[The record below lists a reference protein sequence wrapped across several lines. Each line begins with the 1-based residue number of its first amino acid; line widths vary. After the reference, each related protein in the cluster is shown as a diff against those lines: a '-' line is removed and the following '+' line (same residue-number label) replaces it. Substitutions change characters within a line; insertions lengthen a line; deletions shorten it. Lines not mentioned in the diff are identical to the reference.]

1 MVTAKIRKHFTTG
14 SPCRT
19 VGLPVQIKRAQRR
32 LNIGSALAITL
43 DGKSLRPAEV
53 VAVARHGEPVALA
66 EEAVRRLRR
75 SRDLVDR
82 LVREDRVVYGLTTG
96 VGALK
101 NVRIPPGDSR
111 QLQRNL
117 LMSHAV
123 GVGAPLSEELVRAGM
138 LVRVNQFCQGTAGV
152 SPAVVDGL
160 LALLNQQVC
169 PWVPRMGS
177 LGASGDLAPSAHV
190 GLVLIGEGDVLVK
203 GERRPAGQVLPS
215 SMPRLSLEAKDGLS
229 ILNGTHFMTGAASL
243 VLHDAESLLLT
254 ADVVAA
260 MSVEALRGSRTAFD
274 PRIHAARPHPGQ
286 LASAARIF
294 ALTEGSGIA
303 ESHVLCDRV
312 QDAYSLRCAAQVH
325 GAAADALEYLRRVL
339 QVELNAGTDNPLV
352 FADDEAVLSGG
363 NFHGEPLA
371 LSLDAASLGI
381 SELGSISERRLFRM
395 LTGFLSDLPPFLTRH
410 SGLDSG
416 YMLLQYTAAAL
427 VTENQL
433 LANPAS
439 VHSLPTSADQE
450 DHNSMGWHSAL
461 RARQI
466 AANVES
472 ILAMEALGAA
482 QGIDLLSPLK
492 PGRLTAEAQAAVRE
506 KVPTLDHDRVLETDI
521 NAATELV
528 RSNRLAKV
536 GAKARPLAVA

>member
-1 MVTAKIRKHFTTG
+1 MG
-14 SPCRT
+14 
-19 VGLPVQIKRAQRR
+19 G
-32 LNIGSALAITL
+32 ALSLTL
-43 DGKSLRPAEV
+43 DGQTLAPADV
-53 VAVARHGEPVALA
+53 VAVARGGARVTLSDTARA
-66 EEAVRRLRR
+66 RLRR
-75 SRDLVDR
+75 TRDLVDR

-101 NVRIPPGDSR
+101 NVRIPPADAR
-111 QLQRNL
+111 QLQHNL

-123 GVGAPLSEELVRAGM
+123 GVGDPLPEEVVRAAM
-138 LVRVNQFCQGTAGV
+138 LVRVNQFCQGASGV
-152 SPAVVDGL
+152 SPAVVDGMVG
-160 LALLNQQVC
+160 LLNHDIC

-190 GLVLIGEGDVLVK
+190 GLVLIGEGEVLVK
-203 GERRPAGQVLPS
+203 GERRSGADALREAGLQPVV
-215 SMPRLSLEAKDGLS
+215 LEAKDGLS
-229 ILNGTHFMTGAASL
+229 VLNGTHFMAGAASL
-243 VLHDAESLLLT
+243 VLLDAQRLLLT

-286 LASAARIF
+286 VASAARIF

-325 GAAADALEYLRRVL
+325 GACGDAVDYLRRVL
-339 QVELNAGTDNPLV
+339 DIELNAGTDNPLV

-371 LSLDAASLGI
+371 LALDVAGI
-381 SELGSISERRLFRM
+381 ALSELGSISERRLFRM

-433 LANPAS
+433 LAAPAS

-461 RARQI
+461 RARQV
-466 AANVES
+466 ATNVES
-472 ILAMEALGAA
+472 ILALEALGAA
-482 QGIDLLSPLK
+482 QGIDLLAPLQ
-492 PGRLTAEAQAAVRE
+492 PGRLTAEAHAAIRE
-506 KVPTLDHDRVLETDI
+506 QVPTLDHDRVLQADI
-521 NAATELV
+521 EQATGLV
-528 RSNRLAKV
+528 HSGRLARI
-536 GAKARPLAVA
+536 GAKARPLAAA